1 MTGVANDLHCSVGA
15 NVSHSGMDKRDDIS
29 LRVLV
34 VSGTSAR
41 RAHLATVIS
50 RAVRGVNVICDS
62 QISPAGFAAS
72 KADILV
78 ADLATPASATAMLD
92 FLQDAPAG
100 AGSVALIDYPDPA
113 WVRSALRSSA
123 HAIISRDANS
133 EDMQLALHAADA
145 GFVLL
150 HPTSVHA
157 LLQENA
163 IAQMDDISGEEL
175 DHENLRRA
183 EAIEDLT
190 EDLTARESEV
200 LRLVG
205 LGLGNKEIAARLAIS
220 EHTAKFHIS
229 SILSKLHA
237 GSRTEAVSLGI
248 RRGLIP
254 I

>member
-1 MTGVANDLHCSVGA
+1 
-15 NVSHSGMDKRDDIS
+15 MDKRDNIS

-34 VSGTSAR
+34 VAGTSAR
-41 RAHLATVIS
+41 RAHLAAVIS

-78 ADLATPASATAMLD
+78 ADLDTLSSAAALLD
-92 FLQDAPAG
+92 FLQEAPAG
-100 AGSVALIDYPDPA
+100 TGSVALIDDPDPA
-113 WVRSALRSSA
+113 WVRSALRASA
-123 HAIISRDANS
+123 HAILSRDANS
-133 EDMQLALHAADA
+133 EDMQMALQAAEA

-150 HPTSVHA
+150 HPTSFHG
-157 LLQENA
+157 LLQENS
-163 IAQMDDISGEEL
+163 IAEMNELGGEEM
-175 DHENLRRA
+175 DHEDLRRRDMA
-183 EAIEDLT
+183 EVLA

-200 LRLVG
+200 LRLVSM
-205 LGLGNKEIAARLAIS
+205 GLGNKEIAARLAIS